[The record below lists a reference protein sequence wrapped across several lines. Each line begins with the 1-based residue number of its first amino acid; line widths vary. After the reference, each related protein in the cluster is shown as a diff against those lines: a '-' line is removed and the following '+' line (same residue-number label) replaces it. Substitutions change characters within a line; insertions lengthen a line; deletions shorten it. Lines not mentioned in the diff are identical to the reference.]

1 MLTEERHQIILK
13 QLQLHN
19 IVKLQDLIPL
29 TGASESTLRRDLQD
43 LEECHKLLRI
53 YGGAQSIVSFH
64 DEPEL
69 SQKVSANTDAKDQI
83 GQYASNLVKNN
94 QVVFLDAGT
103 TVQAV
108 IPYLSEKSNLLVIT
122 NSVVNASTLAD
133 YQIETFV
140 PGGSLKASTKALVGS
155 TMTKTLENYHFDIA
169 FIGTNGFSVQAG
181 YTTPDPE
188 EAATKEIAIQNS
200 IEKYILADS
209 SKCGQVSF
217 SRFANLKEVELITNE
232 LPSKSLESLQQHTN
246 VMEVN

>member
-64 DEPEL
+64 DEPAL
-69 SQKVSANTDAKDQI
+69 SQKVSANTDEKNMLGKAAAD
-83 GQYASNLVKNN
+83 LVKSNE
-94 QVVFLDAGT
+94 VIFLDAGT
-103 TVQAV
+103 TVQAI
-108 IPYLSEKSNLLVIT
+108 IPYLSKYSDLLVIT

-140 PGGSLKASTKALVGS
+140 PGGRLKSSTKAIVGS
-155 TMTKTLENYHFDIA
+155 SMTKTLENYHFDKC
-169 FIGTNGFSVQAG
+169 FIGTNGFTVKDG

-188 EAATKEIAIQNS
+188 EAATKEIALENS
-200 IEKYILADS
+200 VEKFILADS

-217 SRFANLKEVELITNE
+217 NRFASLNEASLITNE
-232 LPSKSLESLQQHTN
+232 LPEKSLELIKKYTK
-246 VMEVN
+246 VMEVK

>member
-64 DEPEL
+64 EEPAL
-69 SQKVSANTDAKDQI
+69 SQKITANTDQKNLIGKAASDFVQNDQVI
-83 GQYASNLVKNN
+83 
-94 QVVFLDAGT
+94 FLDAGT
-103 TVQAV
+103 TVQAI
-108 IPYLSEKSNLLVIT
+108 IPYLAKLTNLLVIT

-140 PGGSLKASTKALVGS
+140 PGGKLKPSTKALIGS
-155 TMTKTLENYHFDIA
+155 SMTSTLENYHFDVA
-169 FIGTNGFSVQAG
+169 FIGTNGFALDSG

-188 EAATKEIAIQNS
+188 EAATKKIALNNS
-200 IEKYILADS
+200 IEKYIVADS

-217 SRFANLKEVELITNE
+217 SRFADLGDAQLITNE
-232 LPSKSLESLQQHTN
+232 LSEKSFDKLKKHTN
-246 VMEVN
+246 IVEVK

>member
-13 QLQLHN
+13 QLKLHN

-53 YGGAQSIVSFH
+53 YGGAQSVVSFH
-64 DEPEL
+64 DEPAL
-69 SQKVSANTDAKDQI
+69 SQKATSNTDQKDQI
-83 GQYASNLVKNN
+83 GRIAGELVKDN

-108 IPYLSEKSNLLVIT
+108 IPYLAKLSNLLVIT
-122 NSVVNASTLAD
+122 NSVVNASTLSD
-133 YQIETFV
+133 YSIETFV
-140 PGGSLKASTKALVGS
+140 PGGRLKSSTKALVGS
-155 TMTKTLENYHFDIA
+155 TMTNALESYHFDIA
-169 FIGTNGFSVQAG
+169 FIGTNGFSAKSG

-188 EAATKEIAIQNS
+188 EASTKEIAIQNS
-200 IEKYILADS
+200 VKKYILADS

-217 SRFANLKEVELITNE
+217 ARFANLSAANLITNE
-232 LPSKSLESLQQHTN
+232 LPGKSADLIKKYTN
-246 VMEVN
+246 LTEVK

>member
-64 DEPEL
+64 DEPAL
-69 SQKVSANTDAKDQI
+69 SQKITANPDAKARL
-83 GQYASNLVKNN
+83 GKVAGEFVKDNE
-94 QVVFLDAGT
+94 VIFLDAGT
-103 TVQAV
+103 TVQTV
-108 IPYLSEKSNLLVIT
+108 IPYLAKLTNILVVT

-140 PGGSLKASTKALVGS
+140 PGGRLKSSTKAIVGS
-155 TMTKTLENYHFDIA
+155 SMTKTLENYHFDKA
-169 FIGTNGFSVQAG
+169 FIGTNGFSVKAG
-181 YTTPDPE
+181 FTTPDPE
-188 EAATKEIAIQNS
+188 EASTKEIALQNS
-200 IEKYILADS
+200 VEKFILADS
-209 SKCGQVSF
+209 SKCGQISF
-217 SRFANLKEVELITNE
+217 SRFANLNEATLITNE
-232 LPSKSLESLQQHTN
+232 LPVKSLELLNKYTK
-246 VMEVN
+246 VMEVK